1 MTLTERITEV
11 LQQRALMKKRR
22 EQQQRENVVQRID
35 DLQQRKAK
43 PMVFPLP

>member
-1 MTLTERITEV
+1 MTLTQRITEV
-11 LQQRALMKKRR
+11 LQQRAVMKKQR
-22 EQQQRENVVQRID
+22 EQQRENLVQRIN

>member
-1 MTLTERITEV
+1 MTLTQRITEV
-11 LQQRALMKKRR
+11 LQQRAVMKKRR
-22 EQQQRENVVQRID
+22 EQQRENLVQRIN